1 MNNLKDYLPPV
12 GRLLMS
18 SLFIWGG
25 IGKLT
30 NVSGTILG
38 FGGHYHLPL
47 PEVATGI
54 AIAVELLGGLAI
66 LVGFKAR
73 WAAAVLAIWCLI
85 TGFAFHLP
93 VGDVPNMI
101 NFYKNL
107 VMAGGFLYV
116 VAYGPG
122 GLSIDGKA
130 G

>member
-1 MNNLKDYLPPV
+1 MENPKEYLVPV

-18 SLFIWGG
+18 SLFIWSGF
-25 IGKLT
+25 GKLT
-30 NVSGTILG
+30 NFSGTVQG

-54 AIAVELLGGLAI
+54 AIVVELVGGLAI
-66 LVGFKAR
+66 LLGFKTR
-73 WAAAVLAIWCLI
+73 LAAAVLAIWCLV
-85 TGFAFHLP
+85 TGFGFHLP

-116 VAYGPG
+116 VANGAG
-122 GLSIDGKA
+122 RFSIDSMDA
-130 G
+130 